1 MYSSN
6 LNEILHILNGMQ
18 HHWVVRLEVPATEE
32 ADVGTPWQAELFFVE
47 GKVITCHVSSR
58 VDGRLLFMDQEALRW
73 LARLQHFAWKLEPFT
88 SSQASAPVVSDSQ
101 AAPLLQQVPRRI
113 LQAEQ
118 GVMNAWSRKQRQV
131 FALVDGSR
139 TIEQIATI
147 LHQPSGVVEEILN
160 DLQAL
165 EVIQR

>member
-1 MYSSN
+1 MSAWLPPPQTIQETILPIAATGVPPPQVSPQWKGRGVYSSN

-18 HHWVVRLEVPATEE
+18 HNWVVRLEVPATEE
-32 ADVGTPWQAELFFVE
+32 ADVGMPWQAELFFIE

-73 LARLQHFAWKLEPFT
+73 LARLQHFAWRLEPFT

-101 AAPLLQQVPRRI
+101 APLLQQVPRRI

-118 GVMNAWSRKQRQV
+118 GVMNAWS
-131 FALVDGSR
+131 
-139 TIEQIATI
+139 
-147 LHQPSGVVEEILN
+147 
-160 DLQAL
+160 
-165 EVIQR
+165 